1 MSGATLLIDFL
12 AFWRGGAKQPRQL
25 KICPDVEGL
34 DRGLQNKRSKTTLFA
49 QSTRSFWQ
57 AVSQQS
63 IVFHNIRN
71 MCHEEGES
79 FSIHIGFRK
88 HGGRIA
94 EREEHIC
101 DGEEAGAEAN
111 IPLPCKYLTIVDDVP
126 LAETAHLKSKWLLAP
141 SCMSSLAKV
150 KAFHGD
156 SSQSG

>member
-88 HGGRIA
+88 HGGIS
-94 EREEHIC
+94 
-101 DGEEAGAEAN
+101 
-111 IPLPCKYLTIVDDVP
+111 LS
-126 LAETAHLKSKWLLAP
+126 KSRGKMKFMGVSGLYP
-141 SCMSSLAKV
+141 RV
-150 KAFHGD
+150 GHGM
-156 SSQSG
+156 GP